1 MRRKTGRVALSV
13 FSSAA
18 LILSAFGGMAASA
31 EEADQLTFAEG
42 TVLRMATG
50 YNSTKT
56 GLSFDAEVAGDGITL
71 SNGQTYYAGD
81 LKPTWVEVQNRL
93 GFVIEDKYQGNSAA
107 NEFEYWKDQLD
118 QVDMLSGTA
127 AKMQEYGE
135 NGSIVNIA
143 EYLDMMPNFK
153 AYLEANPIVRLSIT
167 GNVEDGAI
175 YFSPYFDGVNDIE
188 KMFLMRADWVAKL
201 LDGEGDFAAE
211 ACNNTA
217 DPVYTPFMP
226 ESGSIDIDV
235 VTPDGSAVETISK
248 NYDAYGNIIAKM
260 NEVGSMSGVDAVN
273 MLRDYIDATYDGY
286 FGTTRSDLFVGQNAA
301 WDADELVALLRCVV
315 SNPQTLN
322 GTDKVQG
329 MFTREEQTAGR
340 RADMYRT
347 AGHLF
352 GVRGFES
359 RNGFLYVDET
369 GMLQDARQNV
379 ATYEALAK
387 LYTLN
392 QEGLISSAFIN
403 AEDVKVE
410 QYLRDDLGFMEYDYN
425 QTQTL
430 FNEKEGI
437 FDEGEKF
444 MAVMEPVS
452 HWYDGTSEDGV
463 YMRFT
468 ESWRSVKPSGW
479 GISKAGV
486 GDDQNKL
493 YAALKLIDYAYSP
506 EGTILMSYGPDEFIK
521 KNDDGSY
528 VTFNFNGNEMPEI
541 ADTTYTEL
549 WEKAG
554 GNYTNFARYYLGSTL
569 SFMKSQAFEYQCTTA
584 VGKEGAG
591 HISRAIA
598 LGTIKHIELSVQ
610 PDGNWWYTVVPTT
623 LPYTTVMNEQIGS
636 LTSLTENFSG
646 DNDAF
651 TEIAAKGFVRDGL
664 GSPEEAAATVN
675 GSWGGQQYIAL
686 ANMAWQSLLSYY
698 STIGQ

>member
-1 MRRKTGRVALSV
+1 MRRKTIRTALSV
-13 FSSAA
+13 ISSAA
-18 LILSAFGGMAASA
+18 LAVTAFGAMAFA
-31 EEADQLTFAEG
+31 EEPVDQLTFAEG

-71 SNGQTYYAGD
+71 SNGVTYYAGD
-81 LKPTWVEVQNRL
+81 LKPTWVEIQNRL
-93 GFVIEDKYQGNSAA
+93 GFVIEDKYQGNSDS

-118 QVDMLSGTA
+118 QVDMLSGTS

-135 NGSIVNIA
+135 NGSIVNIGA
-143 EYLDMMPNFK
+143 YLDLMPNFK

-201 LDGEGDFAAE
+201 LDGEGEFTAD
-211 ACNNTA
+211 ACNDTA
-217 DPVYTPFMP
+217 APVYEPFMP
-226 ESGSIDIDV
+226 VSGSVDVDV

-248 NYDAYGNIIAKM
+248 NYDAYGNIVAKM
-260 NEVGSMSGVDAVN
+260 NEVGSMSGVEAVN
-273 MLRDYIDATYDGY
+273 MLRSYIDAAYDGY
-286 FGTTRSDLFVGQNAA
+286 YGTSRSDLFIGQNAA

-315 SNPQTLN
+315 ANPQTLN
-322 GTDKVQG
+322 GTDQVQG

-359 RNGFLYVDET
+359 RNGFLYVDEN
-369 GMLQDARQNV
+369 GMLADARQNV
-379 ATYEALAK
+379 KTYEAIARLG
-387 LYTLN
+387 
-392 QEGLISSAFIN
+392 QIRDEGLISSAFIN
-403 AEDVKVE
+403 AEEVKVE

-430 FNEKEGI
+430 YNEKEGI

-468 ESWRSVKPSGW
+468 ESWRSVKPGGW

-486 GDDQNKL
+486 GDNQDKL

-521 KNDDGSY
+521 KNEDGSFA
-528 VTFNFNGNEMPEI
+528 TFNFNGNEMPEI
-541 ADTTYTEL
+541 ADTTYAEL

-598 LGTIKHIELSVQ
+598 LGTIKHIELKVQ

-623 LPYTTVMNEQIGS
+623 LPYTTVMNEQIGT
-636 LTSLTENFSG
+636 LTSLNENFTG

-651 TEIAAKGFVRDGL
+651 IEMVAKGFVRDGL
-664 GSPEEAAATVN
+664 GSPEEAAATVTD
-675 GSWGGQQYIAL
+675 SWGGRQYIAL

-698 STIGQ
+698 NSIVE

>member
-1 MRRKTGRVALSV
+1 M
-13 FSSAA
+13 
-18 LILSAFGGMAASA
+18 MASA
-31 EEADQLTFAEG
+31 EETDQLTFAEG

-56 GLSFDAEVAGDGITL
+56 GLSFDAEVVGEGITL

-93 GFVIEDKYQGNSAA
+93 GFVIEDKYQGNSDA
-107 NEFEYWKDQLD
+107 NEFEYWKEQLD

-135 NGSIVNIA
+135 NGSIVNIG
-143 EYLDMMPNFK
+143 EYLDLMPNFK

-167 GNVEDGAI
+167 GNVADGAI

-188 KMFLMRADWVAKL
+188 KMFLMRVDWTAKL
-201 LDGEGDFAAE
+201 LDGEGPFEAE

-217 DPVYTPFMP
+217 EPIYQPFMP
-226 ESGSIDIDV
+226 TSGSIDVDV
-235 VTPDGSAVETISK
+235 VTPDGEAVETITK
-248 NYDAYGNIIAKM
+248 NLDAYGNIIAKM
-260 NEVGSMSGVDAVN
+260 NEAGSMSGVDAVN

-286 FGTTRSDLFVGQNAA
+286 FGTNRSDLFIGQNAA

-315 SNPQTLN
+315 ANPQTLN
-322 GTDKVQG
+322 GTDTVQG
-329 MFTREEQTAGR
+329 FFSREEQTAGR
-340 RADMYRT
+340 RMDIYR
-347 AGHLF
+347 AGGHLF
-352 GVRGFES
+352 GVRGLES

-369 GMLQDARQNV
+369 GNLADARQNI
-379 ATYEALAK
+379 ATYEAMARMHQLAE
-387 LYTLN
+387 
-392 QEGLISSAFIN
+392 EGLISSAFVN
-403 AEDVKVE
+403 SEDVKVE

-444 MAVMEPVS
+444 MAIMEPVS
-452 HWYDGTSEDGV
+452 HWFDGTDPNGV

-468 ESWRSVKPSGW
+468 ESWRSVKPGGW

-486 GDDQNKL
+486 GDNQDKL

-521 KNDDGSY
+521 TDENGEY
-528 VTFNFNGNEMPEI
+528 VTFNFNGYEMPEI
-541 ADTTYTEL
+541 ADSTYAEL

-584 VGKEGAG
+584 AGKEGAG

-610 PDGNWWYTVVPTT
+610 PNGNWWYTVVPTT
-623 LPYTTVMNEQIGS
+623 LPYTTVMNETLAS
-636 LTSLTENFSG
+636 FTSLNENFSG
-646 DNDAF
+646 DSDAF
-651 TEIAAKGFVRDGL
+651 MEMVAKGFVREGL
-664 GSPEEAAATVN
+664 GSPEEAVATVSS
-675 GSWGGQQYIAL
+675 SWSGTQYLAL
-686 ANMAWQSLLSYY
+686 ANMAWQMLLTFYQS
-698 STIGQ
+698 IPQ